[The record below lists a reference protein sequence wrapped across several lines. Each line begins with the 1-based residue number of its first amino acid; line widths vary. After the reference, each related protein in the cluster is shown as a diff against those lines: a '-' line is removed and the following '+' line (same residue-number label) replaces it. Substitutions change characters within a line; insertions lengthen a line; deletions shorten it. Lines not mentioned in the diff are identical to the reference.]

1 MKAVMAAKKAAS
13 KAKALKSRGAAVAA
27 KGAAV
32 AEKAQALTQKGQA
45 IAEQAQAKGQAIA
58 DKGQALAQKGQAF
71 SEQAQAKGQ
80 AIADKGQAA
89 LEKGKAVAAQG
100 QAVLLPPS
108 KEVLNIPAP
117 VQPRI
122 NQVPQPIL
130 SQPVIKSEPII
141 NMSEETVVRD
151 PQLVSVVN
159 KLKTGKIETEIG
171 YPQVGLT
178 ILLGIFFVAITSLGI
193 DKYNKCE
200 GIQDSKKYQNLKAF
214 MSHTMAVAIA
224 IPIILILQKLVSNEG
239 GVFTIIYA
247 IMGLTASSMAMNI
260 MSQPECKDNVKSS
273 DKNFAIVSIVGWII
287 LLLAGSFFTFK
298 KYPKLGEVARAA
310 GQKAAAGAQGAAGAV
325 RQKMA

>member
-13 KAKALKSRGAAVAA
+13 KAKALKARGAAVAA
-27 KGAAV
+27 KGAAA
-32 AEKAQALTQKGQA
+32 AEKAQALAQKGQA
-45 IAEQAQAKGQAIA
+45 FAEQAQAKGQAIA
-58 DKGQALAQKGQAF
+58 DKGQAV
-71 SEQAQAKGQ
+71 
-80 AIADKGQAA
+80 

-100 QAVLLPPS
+100 QAVLLPPT
-108 KEVLNIPAP
+108 KEVFNIPAP

-141 NMSEETVVRD
+141 NMSETTLVRD
-151 PQLVSVVN
+151 PKLVGVVN

-178 ILLGIFFVAITSLGI
+178 ILLGIFFIAITALGI

-200 GIQDSKKYQNLKAF
+200 GIQSSEKYQNLKMF
-214 MSHTMAVAIA
+214 MSHTMTIA
-224 IPIILILQKLVSNEG
+224 ITIPVILLLQKLVTNEG

-247 IMGLTASSMAMNI
+247 IMGLTASSIAVDI
-260 MSQPECKDNVKSS
+260 MRQPECEDTVKAS
-273 DKNFAIVSIVGWII
+273 DKNFAKLSVGGWLI

-298 KYPKLGEVARAA
+298 KYPKLGEVFKK
-310 GQKAAAGAQGAAGAV
+310 KAI
-325 RQKMA
+325 